1 MRISNRP
8 HLPLEYRTIT
18 ITHNHLETNQT
29 ILCPCRSG
37 AILCNVLYCAGMPQ
51 GRKGIPADPQGTR
64 HNTDERCADSG
75 DRLVHRTCFEL
86 FRKRF
91 LPHLLNKRRQT
102 GVLQFV
108 WQHWQWRERIPPACL
123 LRPTVRCRQ
132 CGSVTAKDFYGKQ

>member
-8 HLPLEYRTIT
+8 HLPLEYRNIT
-18 ITHNHLETNQT
+18 NHNESNQT
-29 ILCPCRSG
+29 IHNHCNGIVALRS
-37 AILCNVLYCAGMPQ
+37 VQPCAGMQ
-51 GRKGIPADPQGTR
+51 TGRKGVAADTQGTR

-132 CGSVTAKDFYGKQ
+132 CGSVTAKEFYGKK